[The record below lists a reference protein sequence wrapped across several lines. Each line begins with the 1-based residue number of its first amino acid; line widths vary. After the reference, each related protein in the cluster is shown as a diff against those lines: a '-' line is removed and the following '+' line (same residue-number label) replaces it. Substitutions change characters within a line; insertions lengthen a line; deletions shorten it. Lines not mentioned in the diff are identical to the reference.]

1 MSCFVLYLF
10 HFCLYR
16 SSMNIG
22 YQTTQED
29 PRPDRPTKGRGSV
42 TNRTGRFERHETA
55 RIDDGWLL
63 AEDVD
68 GTGAPPPKT
77 KLGVDGARK
86 VITRNDSPDVPF
98 DRSINPYR
106 GCEHGCVYCFAR
118 PTHAYLGLS
127 PGLDFETKLFWKPN
141 AAELLVRELAKPS
154 YRCAPIAFGTNTDP
168 YQPVER
174 QTEATRGL
182 LRVLN
187 EARHP
192 YTIVTKNALVCRDL
206 DLLVPAARENRVRV
220 MLSVTTLDRH
230 LANKMEPR
238 ASTPEKRIAAIRRLT
253 EAGVPT
259 GVLVAPVI
267 PALNDHEI
275 ETILERVVEAGA
287 VSAGYVMLRL
297 PLEIKDLFQE
307 WLHAHY
313 PDRAERVLSLIRQSR
328 DGALNQAQFGKRMRG
343 TGPFADLIANR
354 FRLARRRLGLDTRR
368 QSDLDCS
375 AFIAPR
381 LPSPQMDLF

>member
-1 MSCFVLYLF
+1 MT
-10 HFCLYR
+10 
-16 SSMNIG
+16 IG
-22 YQTTQED
+22 YHPMQED
-29 PRPDRPTKGRGSV
+29 LRPDVPTKGRGSV
-42 TNRTGRFERHETA
+42 TNRSGRFERHETA

-63 AEDVD
+63 EEDL
-68 GTGAPPPKT
+68 GGSGAPALRT
-77 KLGVDGARK
+77 RLGIDRARK

-127 PGLDFETKLFWKPN
+127 PGLDFETRLFWKPN
-141 AAELLVRELAKPS
+141 AAELLIDELARPS

-220 MLSVTTLDRH
+220 MMSVTTLDRH

-238 ASTPEKRIAAIRRLT
+238 ASTPEKRIAAIRRLS
-253 EAGVPT
+253 EAGIPT

-267 PALNDHEI
+267 PGLNDHEI
-275 ETILERVVEAGA
+275 EDILERVVSAGA
-287 VSAGYVMLRL
+287 GSAGYVMLRL

-307 WLHAHY
+307 WLKAHY
-313 PDRAERVLSLIRQSR
+313 PDRAERVLSLMRQSR
-328 DGALNQAQFGKRMRG
+328 DGALNHAEFGKRMRG
-343 TGPFADLIANR
+343 TGPIADLIANR
-354 FRLARRRLGLDTRR
+354 FRLARRRHGLDKRR
-368 QSDLDCS
+368 QSDLDCT
-375 AFIAPR
+375 AFVPPR
-381 LPSPQMDLF
+381 RPSPQLDLF

>member
-1 MSCFVLYLF
+1 MT
-10 HFCLYR
+10 
-16 SSMNIG
+16 IG
-22 YQTTQED
+22 YKTAQAD
-29 PRPDRPTKGRGSV
+29 LRPDVPTKGRGAV
-42 TNRTGRFERHETA
+42 TNRSGRFESHDTA
-55 RIDDGWLL
+55 WVDDGWLL
-63 AEDVD
+63 AEDLD
-68 GTGAPPPKT
+68 GSGAPPPKT
-77 KLGVDGARK
+77 RLGVDGARK

-127 PGLDFETKLFWKPN
+127 PGLDFETRLFWKPN
-141 AAELLVRELAKPS
+141 AAALLVEELAKPS

-182 LRVLN
+182 LSVLN

-220 MLSVTTLDRH
+220 TISVTTLDRH

-238 ASTPEKRIAAIRRLT
+238 ASTPEKRIAAIRRLV

-259 GVLVAPVI
+259 GVLVAPII
-267 PALNDHEI
+267 PALNDHEM
-275 ETILERVVEAGA
+275 EEILDRVVAAGA
-287 VSAGYVMLRL
+287 SSAGYVMLRL
-297 PLEIKDLFQE
+297 PLEIRDLFHE
-307 WLHAHY
+307 WLTVHY
-313 PDRAERVLSLIRQSR
+313 PDRAERVLSLMRQSR
-328 DGALNQAQFGKRMRG
+328 NGSLYQAEFGKRMRG
-343 TGPFADLIANR
+343 TGPIADLIADR
-354 FRLARRRLGLDTRR
+354 FRLARRRHGLDNRR
-368 QSDLDCS
+368 QSDLDCA
-375 AFIAPR
+375 AFVAPR
-381 LPSPQMDLF
+381 RPSPQMDLF